1 MNCTLL
7 YSVFI
12 IALLQGLQNIL
23 VRFHHLWSFSQH
35 KCSSINFNTSFQW
48 LIILE
53 EFYYITK
60 KLDCH
65 WLYELRDCCVSCCC
79 KSATR
84 APNSPISFVSNPP
97 CGFVNTPCVRPNP
110 PRDFSPNMPSNFLI
124 QPRGFETRHACFQ
137 IHQANFQIR
146 CEFVNTPRVFLYRL
160 KFIEEHK
167 SWEKD
172 HK

>member
-1 MNCTLL
+1 M
-7 YSVFI
+7 

-23 VRFHHLWSFSQH
+23 VRLHHLWSFSQH

-65 WLYELRDCCVSCCC
+65 WLYELQDCCASCCS

-84 APNSPISFVSNPP
+84 APNSAISLVSNLP
-97 CGFVNTPCVRPNP
+97 CGFVNTPCVLPNP
-110 PRDFSPNMPSNFLI
+110 QRLFIYSTVVKIKIPTTATFFLFLQLVALVHWI
-124 QPRGFETRHACFQ
+124 SEHGFRFPLIVCF
-137 IHQANFQIR
+137 HMKPKTVCLWVLLASMNSYMY
-146 CEFVNTPRVFLYRL
+146 L
-160 KFIEEHK
+160 
-167 SWEKD
+167 
-172 HK
+172 